1 MVSGP
6 MCGRLFADMSAEVIK
21 VEPPGAGDAMRALP
35 PFSGVLTSKS
45 NYSPIRR
52 LFIESTFYFVAFHKI
67 WE

>member
-1 MVSGP
+1 
-6 MCGRLFADMSAEVIK
+6 MSAEVIK

-52 LFIESTFYFVAFHKI
+52 LFIESKFYFVAFHKI